1 MLVRFFIKSINS
13 SSVALIVRGLFL
25 LFFILSIIVWLSQFN
40 QIEVWFIRISFLIFL
55 LISSS
60 LKFFRRT
67 VLIFTSIFCFFAS
80 NRPSKTNFKFPPLV
94 INWNF
99 SGIKVSNE
107 IFILGIYSKYS
118 SGLRREGFRNHINW
132 QFIRC
137 DQFRH
142 IKFYS

>member
-1 MLVRFFIKSINS
+1 M
-13 SSVALIVRGLFL
+13 
-25 LFFILSIIVWLSQFN
+25 
-40 QIEVWFIRISFLIFL
+40 L

-107 IFILGIYSKYS
+107 IFILSTPRFEISFAYFFNCVPLVVKSISFKNCLS
-118 SGLRREGFRNHINW
+118 F
-132 QFIRC
+132 
-137 DQFRH
+137 
-142 IKFYS
+142 